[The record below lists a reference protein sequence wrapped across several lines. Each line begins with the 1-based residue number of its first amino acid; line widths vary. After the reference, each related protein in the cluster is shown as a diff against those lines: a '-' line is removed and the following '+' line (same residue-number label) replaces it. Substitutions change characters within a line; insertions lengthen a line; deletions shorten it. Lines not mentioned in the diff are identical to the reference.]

1 MSSST
6 KTEIIH
12 TASRML
18 LSKGFNGF
26 SLQELATELKLNK
39 ASLYHHYSS
48 KTALGIALYQF
59 YQSSFLQ
66 WAQVHSHLSPEKQ
79 ILAYVDTLT
88 VWICEKQRVC
98 PVGALSLEWSLVEEE
113 LQHEIIKLHTLH
125 KEWLSKL
132 LKEIQKKEKLK
143 FNLNDTTLQIMGL
156 IQGSIQIAR
165 INQDSKLVKKNL
177 KSFLKIL
184 KG

>member
-6 KTEIIH
+6 KSEILH

-48 KTALGIALYQF
+48 KTALGVALYQF
-59 YQSSFLQ
+59 YQSSFLGFTMKV
-66 WAQVHSHLSPEKQ
+66 AKLSAEKQ
-79 ILAYVDTLT
+79 ILLYADTLT
-88 VWICEKQRVC
+88 SWICDKQRVC
-98 PVGALSLEWSLVEEE
+98 PTGALSLEWSLVDDC
-113 LQHEIIKLHTLH
+113 LKTEIIKLHTLH
-125 KEWLSKL
+125 REWLVKL
-132 LKEIQKKEKLK
+132 LKELQTQYKKKM
-143 FNLNDTTLQIMGL
+143 NLNEVALQMMSL
-156 IQGSIQIAR
+156 MQGSIQLAR
-165 INQDSKLVKKNL
+165 INQDPSIVKKNIKAYL
-177 KSFLKIL
+177 KLL